1 MNDNPQVAG
10 ARKLLARIPISVRWR
25 DMDSMG
31 HVNNAKYIAYLEEAR
46 VRWMLTVPGIS
57 MQDRIAPVVAAN
69 NINYRRPLTWPHD
82 VMVELYVD
90 RLGSSSVTIGHRMV
104 DQIDADVL
112 YSDGSVV
119 VVWMDT
125 QTGKSAPLPE
135 AVRAAS
141 S

>member
-1 MNDNPQVAG
+1 MNSEHKQ
-10 ARKLLARIPISVRWR
+10 LARVSISVRWR

-125 QTGKSAPLPE
+125 QTGKSAPVPG